1 MALLLFQFYKNR
13 AIIFSDFLL
22 AGIRNLDLS
31 KILFGPKSGK
41 AAIVRWRVFLKVPK
55 IQSIF
60 SNSSYIKN
68 KYCTNIY

>member
-1 MALLLFQFYKNR
+1 MALLLFQFYNTR
-13 AIIFSDFLL
+13 AIIFYDFLL

-31 KILFGPKSGK
+31 QILFGPQSGK
-41 AAIVRWRVFLKVPK
+41 AAIVRWRIFSNVPK